1 MTALRPDPV
10 RYGTG
15 EQLARVAHFAAA
27 DLPDGDQLDDVAWY
41 LIGHVD
47 DTYGLLHD
55 LRADLAFLWRLLAGT
70 WSCDE
75 LDELSEEQWARL
87 SFPTAA
93 AELLHRYDVTRQR
106 VAADV
111 EAAIRA
117 ARYRACQPY
126 PAEAVA
132 S

>member
-1 MTALRPDPV
+1 MTRRPAPV
-10 RYGTG
+10 PYGTG

-27 DLPDGDQLDDVAWY
+27 DLPDGDHLDDVAWF
-41 LIGHVD
+41 LIGAVD

-55 LRADLAFLWRLLAGT
+55 LRGDLGFLWRLMAGR
-70 WSCDE
+70 WAESD
-75 LDELSEEQWARL
+75 LDELTEDEWARL

-93 AELLHRYDVTRQR
+93 AEVLHRYDVTRAR

-117 ARYRACQPY
+117 ARHRACQPY
-126 PAEAVA
+126 PTAAVA